1 METGSETNITCA
13 AKGVPMPLV
22 FWQEGGRNL
31 SMTTGMIPIGSNTL
45 RLKDVQESKNYT
57 CVATSILGNI
67 TSDVQVKVKGKHVF
81 R

>member
-13 AKGVPMPLV
+13 AKGDPMPLV

-31 SMTTGMIPIGSNTL
+31 SMTPGMIPIGFNTL
-45 RLKDVQESKNYT
+45 RLKDVRESKNYT

-81 R
+81 

>member
-1 METGSETNITCA
+1 MESGSEANITCA
-13 AKGVPMPLV
+13 AKGDPIPLV

-31 SMTTGMIPIGSNTL
+31 SMTPGIIPLGRNTL

-57 CVATSILGNI
+57 CVATSNLGNI

-81 R
+81 